1 METRLMRLPQVI
13 ERLGVGRS
21 TLYRLVADDPTFPRP
36 VKVGRKVVAWRSD
49 LLEEWIVRQGQQT
62 AA

>member
-13 ERLGVGRS
+13 ERLGVGHS

>member
-1 METRLMRLPQVI
+1 MEMRLLRLPEVI
-13 ERLGVGRS
+13 ERLGVGRT
-21 TLYRLVADDPTFPRP
+21 TLYKLVAEDPTFPQP

-49 LLEEWIVRQGQQT
+49 LLDEWIVTQGQQK

>member
-21 TLYRLVADDPTFPRP
+21 TLYRLVAEDPTFPRP

-49 LLEEWIVRQGQQT
+49 LLEEWIVHQGQQT

>member
-1 METRLMRLPQVI
+1 MEKRLMRLPEVLD
-13 ERLGVGRS
+13 RLGVARS
-21 TLYRLVADDPTFPRP
+21 TLYRLVANDPTFPKP

-49 LLEEWIVRQGQQT
+49 LLDEWIVSQEQQR

>member
-1 METRLMRLPQVI
+1 MEMRLLRLPEVI
-13 ERLGVGRS
+13 ERLGVGRT
-21 TLYRLVADDPTFPRP
+21 TLYKLVAEDPTFPRP

-49 LLEEWIVRQGQQT
+49 LLDEWVVTQGQQK

>member
-21 TLYRLVADDPTFPRP
+21 TLYRLVAEDPTFPRP

>member
-21 TLYRLVADDPTFPRP
+21 TLYRLVAEDPTFPRP

-49 LLEEWIVRQGQQT
+49 LLEEWIVRQGQQ
-62 AA
+62 AAA